1 MNKCVHF
8 RESLQ
13 TPYAPIS
20 DYWICIRT
28 LNMLVFYGGENLH
41 AMTNNNKVEIEV
53 QHGTN
58 CTFIV
63 CKLYSIFQ
71 NDIEKDAK
79 Q

>member
-1 MNKCVHF
+1 MRQYPIIGF
-8 RESLQ
+8 A
-13 TPYAPIS
+13 YAR
-20 DYWICIRT
+20 YT
-28 LNMLVFYGGENLH
+28 LVFYGENLH
-41 AMTNNNKVEIEV
+41 AMTNNNKVEIDV